1 MTIEQMIRF
10 LEKHYDIIS
19 LERGSKFNSKKPNMW
34 EVRVSNRKKDDS
46 LEFIG
51 EWIEKELEDALQ
63 KAIDNYKLKQ

>member
-34 EVRVSNRKKDDS
+34 EVRVSNEKKMIVQNL
-46 LEFIG
+46 LENG
-51 EWIEKELEDALQ
+51 LKKNQ
-63 KAIDNYKLKQ
+63 KMLYKKRLIIIN